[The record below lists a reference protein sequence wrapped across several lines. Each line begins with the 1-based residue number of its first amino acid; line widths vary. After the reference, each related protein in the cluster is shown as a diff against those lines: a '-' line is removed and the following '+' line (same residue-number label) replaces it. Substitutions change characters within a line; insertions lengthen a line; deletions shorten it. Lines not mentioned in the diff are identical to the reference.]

1 MADCIISD
9 ASLAAG
15 FADHVN
21 GSLKYG
27 VIARQDREALK
38 REFEALGPA
47 TQDATMK
54 GLDQLRSRLSA
65 DGWPGKAVEISAFQ
79 TQLREIRSGT
89 SAASCLSDKLKG
101 ALSLEG
107 ASNPIED
114 ARRDIHEFQQRAM
127 ECRIDPSTCK
137 AKP

>member
-9 ASLAAG
+9 ASRAAG
-15 FADHVN
+15 FADQVN

-27 VIARQDREALK
+27 VIARHDREALK
-38 REFEALGPA
+38 TEFETLGPA

-54 GLDQLRSRLSA
+54 GLDQLRARLRA
-65 DGWPGKAVEISAFQ
+65 DGWPGRAAEVSAFQ
-79 TQLREIRSGT
+79 AQLREIRSGT
-89 SAASCLSDKLKG
+89 SAVSCLSDKVKG
-101 ALSLEG
+101 TLSLEG
-107 ASNPIED
+107 ASKPIED
-114 ARRDIHEFQQRAM
+114 IRRDIHEFQQRAM

>member
-9 ASLAAG
+9 GSLAAG

-27 VIARQDREALK
+27 VFARQDREALK
-38 REFEALGPA
+38 KEFEALGPA

-65 DGWPGKAVEISAFQ
+65 DGWPGKAVEISALQ
-79 TQLREIRSGT
+79 T
-89 SAASCLSDKLKG
+89 
-101 ALSLEG
+101 LSL
-107 ASNPIED
+107 
-114 ARRDIHEFQQRAM
+114 IH
-127 ECRIDPSTCK
+127 I
-137 AKP
+137 